1 MTFLKALRA
10 EFLKLRHSKVTWIS
24 AAAYVLIAFFAWFI
38 LWMIKNPEAARSLGL
53 LGQKASILSMGIS
66 ADWTGLFAFMA
77 EMSVMGGMIL
87 FSFIVIYVYGREYLD
102 GTAKNMLG
110 LPMGRW
116 NPVVAKL
123 LVASL
128 WYTLLCLF
136 FVAEGLAAGALLGFG
151 VPSPAMAARMA
162 GDTLLSALLVL
173 SLQPLVAWI
182 TVASGGYLAPLG
194 YTIGTLV
201 VGNLMIRTDWARWC
215 PYSIIALL
223 SGMTGPRDT
232 DIMLG
237 SVIVLALTFALGL
250 ALTIL
255 HQERA
260 DNCQ

>member
-10 EFLKLRHSKVTWIS
+10 EFLKLKHSKVTWIS
-24 AAAYVLIAFFAWFI
+24 AAAYVLIAVLSWFV
-38 LWMIKNPEAARSLGL
+38 LWMIQNPEAAKSLGL

-66 ADWTGLFAFMA
+66 ADWEGLFSFMA
-77 EMSVMGGMIL
+77 QMSVMGGMIL

-136 FVAEGLAAGALLGFG
+136 FIAEGFAVGALLGFDA
-151 VPSPAMAARMA
+151 PSLAMAARMV
-162 GDTLLSALLVL
+162 GDTLLSVLLVL

-194 YTIGTLV
+194 YTIGTLI

-215 PYSIIALL
+215 PWSIIALL
-223 SGMTGPRDT
+223 SGMTGPREQDVL
-232 DIMLG
+232 LG
-237 SVIVLALTFALGL
+237 SAIVLAMTFALGL
-250 ALTIL
+250 TLTIL